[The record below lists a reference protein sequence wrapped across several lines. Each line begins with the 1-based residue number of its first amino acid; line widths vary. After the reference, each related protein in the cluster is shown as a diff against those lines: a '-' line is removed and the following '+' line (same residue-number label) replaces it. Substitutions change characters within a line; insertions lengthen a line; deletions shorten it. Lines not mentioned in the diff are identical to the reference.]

1 MRVLIRVDFN
11 VPLDSSYNIIDDSKI
26 IERLDLNKSYK
37 NRIILITHLGDPD
50 GYDENW
56 KVDRVKDKLE
66 DLLEEKVTKVDFSNI
81 GEVEERVLLFEN
93 IRFWKEEKENDEEF
107 AKRLAELGDLYINDA
122 FSVSHREH
130 ASVDAIKKFIE
141 YRESE
146 SFKKEKERI
155 DRIKKPYVLILGG
168 KKGDKIECLND
179 LIDEVDCVLAG
190 SLMSK
195 KVDDH
200 EKIIKSKGENDLDEE
215 SVERFLKILEGYKNV
230 VWCGPLGRYE
240 DGYLEGTRRIVEGLK
255 GKNVYVCGGDSIASL
270 KGLDHD
276 FELVSAGGAFLKYL
290 SEKPEG
296 I

>member
-11 VPLDSSYNIIDDSKI
+11 VPLDSSYDIIDDSKI
-26 IERLDLNKSYK
+26 RERLDLIKSYK
-37 NRIILITHLGDPD
+37 DKVILITHLGDPD

-56 KVDRVKDKLE
+56 KVNRVRDKLE
-66 DLLEEKVTKVDFSNI
+66 DLLDEKVTKVDFSNI

-93 IRFWKEEKENDEEF
+93 IRFWKEEKENDKEF
-107 AKRLAELGDLYINDA
+107 AKRLAGLGDIYINDA

-146 SFKKEKERI
+146 SFKKEKDRI

-168 KKGDKIECLND
+168 KKGDKIEYLRD
-179 LIDEVDCVLAG
+179 LIDKVDCVLLG
-190 SLMSK
+190 SLMSERI
-195 KVDDH
+195 DDH
-200 EKIIKSKGENDLDEE
+200 EKIVKSTGENDLDEE
-215 SVERFLKILEGYKNV
+215 SIERFLKILKSYRNV

-240 DGYLEGTRRIVEGLK
+240 DGYSEGTRRIVEGLK

-290 SEKPEG
+290 GGKPKNN
-296 I
+296 